1 MNNMLTLTKKNPVC
15 VRVTQTGLYEVPNM
29 NDFVSDH
36 NLVMAGLLTRP
47 NYRAF
52 PVSTPVAKIR

>member
-15 VRVTQTGLYEVPNM
+15 VRVAQTGLYEVPNM

-36 NLVMAGLLTRP
+36 NLISIPQV
-47 NYRAF
+47 
-52 PVSTPVAKIR
+52 

>member
-15 VRVTQTGLYEVPNM
+15 VRVTQTRGLYEVPNM

-36 NLVMAGLLTRP
+36 NLISIPQV
-47 NYRAF
+47 
-52 PVSTPVAKIR
+52 